1 MTTDC
6 PCRSV
11 SAPRPAGKRR
21 CARERPARPHRCT
34 RIVHVQL
41 HSRRCWLLLPAAAEC
56 LIELN
61 ESEEFV
67 GLGLSKIEFGGEV
80 VGFVGENFKVAGHS
94 TFIANVGKACGV
106 FGRGGEKILLFAK
119 FQVFTISDQS
129 VGNVAEGLLD
139 GLLIGEE
146 SFLLLGLGKAD
157 TGANL
162 SGGEDGLSERAGKA
176 PETRSACEETRECIA
191 LEST

>member
-11 SAPRPAGKRR
+11 STPRPAGKRR
-21 CARERPARPHRCT
+21 CARERPARRHRCT

-94 TFIANVGKACGV
+94 TLIANVGKPRSIL
-106 FGRGGEKILLFAK
+106 GRGGEKFLLFAK
-119 FQVFTISDQS
+119 FEIFAISDES
-129 VGNVAEGLLD
+129 IGNVAEGLLD
-139 GLLIGEE
+139 GLLIGE
-146 SFLLLGLGKAD
+146 
-157 TGANL
+157 
-162 SGGEDGLSERAGKA
+162 
-176 PETRSACEETRECIA
+176 
-191 LEST
+191 